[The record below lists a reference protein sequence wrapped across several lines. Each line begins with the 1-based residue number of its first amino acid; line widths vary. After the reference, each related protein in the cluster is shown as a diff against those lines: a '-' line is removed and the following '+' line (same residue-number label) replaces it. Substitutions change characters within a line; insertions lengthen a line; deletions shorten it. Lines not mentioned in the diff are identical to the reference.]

1 MATPSI
7 AHYGITIIEAAPA
20 AGVDQRGVPIT
31 GVLAR
36 NLEFLKVLGFRPQ
49 IENFYAGVGRQ
60 YIWQRGEHGDVDY
73 IEQDNFTSY
82 SAAPRPPTPGPR
94 QGDTVF
100 RLTHRDPIATFKTLR
115 ARELISVD
123 ATEAGEFEQGR
134 RAWLLFSSPSGQQYE
149 YGATQPNAAANHR
162 VYVWTAA
169 ADLARIRDAYRTH
182 FGLQPQTGSSEDF
195 HGIGHVELLARESP
209 GVSIGLLHSPVAGLS
224 PRFSEDIFAEAGYT
238 HFRLG
243 AIDKAKTEA
252 ATRQAFPSGGDVAF
266 VYFEDSY
273 LELVQA

>member
-82 SAAPRPPTPGPR
+82 SATPRPPTPGPR

-123 ATEAGEFEQGR
+123 ATEAAEFEQGR
-134 RAWLLFSSPSGQQYE
+134 HAWVLFSSPSGQQYE

-195 HGIGHVELLARESP
+195 HGIGRVELLARESP